1 MIRAMKRLGTSAL
14 ILLVAAVAAGAVAY
28 AAIPD
33 ESGMIHGCYS
43 TKDGALRV
51 VDPAAGGSCNTSK
64 ESSLNWNQTGPE
76 GPPGPSAGFHAAKRA
91 QVDLLPGAVD
101 TTIVSIA
108 DLPAGSYII
117 TGHTAAVNFNG
128 SVQGYVRCGI
138 KAAGE
143 NSFGPANFPG
153 SATSLAPAPGAWS
166 VGQVFASLAVTS
178 SEPFTAEFFCRQ
190 NNIDTA
196 YVEETRLMAMGLG
209 SVTTSGD
216 A

>member
-1 MIRAMKRLGTSAL
+1 MTIRATKRLGMSA
-14 ILLVAAVAAGAVAY
+14 ITLLVAAVAAGAVAY

-51 VDPAAGGSCNTSK
+51 IDPAAGGSCNTSK
-64 ESSLNWNQTGPE
+64 ESSLTWNQTGPE
-76 GPPGPSAGFHAAKRA
+76 GPPGPSAGFQAAKRA
-91 QVDLLPGAVD
+91 QVDLLQGAAD

-117 TGHTAAVNFNG
+117 TGHTAAVNFDG

-143 NSFGPANFPG
+143 NSFGAANFPG
-153 SATSLAPAPGAWS
+153 SATSLAPASSAWS

-178 SEPFTAEFFCRQ
+178 TESWTPE
-190 NNIDTA
+190 
-196 YVEETRLMAMGLG
+196 VL
-209 SVTTSGD
+209 
-216 A
+216 